1 MAMLPS
7 GFIVS
12 TTGVYTNYPVER
24 IGGACIGVSSATTVT
39 GKNPITRTMTV
50 KDTVTTSITS
60 TRRSRVIAA
69 SGTAHTYSA
78 ANATTVSSGTFAYD
92 QDAFMLMGYT
102 TMINGLADT
111 KLKIVGGDGFRQR
124 RAIKLKD
131 RGAKY
136 GTAFRAGY
144 FNFTGV
150 TAQRTNWST
159 APTAL
164 TNMFTSTTSN
174 STDADD
180 QAQYVTW
187 RTEPGELTYMGAS
200 GVKPYTDNYKAKT
213 G

>member
-12 TTGVYTNYPVER
+12 TTGVYTNYPTEK
-24 IGGACIGVSSATTVT
+24 IGGVAAGVTSATTVT
-39 GKNPITRTMTV
+39 AGQPLTSVMPLSSILP
-50 KDTVTTSITS
+50 TSIVS

-69 SGTAHTYSA
+69 SGTAHAYSA
-78 ANATTVSSGTFAYD
+78 AKATTISSGTFAYD
-92 QDAFMLMGYT
+92 QDEFMIMGVT
-102 TMINGLADT
+102 DTINGLANT
-111 KLKIVGGDGFRQR
+111 KIKMVGGDGFRQR

-131 RGAKY
+131 RGAGH

-159 APTAL
+159 APSAL
-164 TNMFTSTTSN
+164 TNTFKSTTSN

-180 QAQYVTW
+180 HAQYVTW

-200 GVKPYTDNYKAKT
+200 GVVPFTDNYKAKT

>member
-1 MAMLPS
+1 
-7 GFIVS
+7 
-12 TTGVYTNYPVER
+12 
-24 IGGACIGVSSATTVT
+24 
-39 GKNPITRTMTV
+39 
-50 KDTVTTSITS
+50 
-60 TRRSRVIAA
+60 
-69 SGTAHTYSA
+69 
-78 ANATTVSSGTFAYD
+78 
-92 QDAFMLMGYT
+92 MLMGYT
-102 TMINGLADT
+102 TMINGLANT